1 MSGPSEAVRIAIAG
15 SGAMSR
21 YHAQRFGALNGV
33 ALAACYDRSIER
45 ATALARE
52 FSVDSAYDDIGDL
65 LDQER
70 PDALSVAT
78 ADSQHYELTA
88 AAIKRAVPVFL
99 EKPFTVD
106 VVQAEHL
113 VSLQQRYQVPIMVNF
128 SKINYPAVWGLINAV
143 DAGVVGQLR
152 ELELHYMQ
160 SWLISGV
167 WGDWWRQPRWLW
179 RISSSHGGGGA
190 LRDLGS
196 HLVYLAL
203 RLAGD
208 AASVS
213 VTTAVTADRRAAGG
227 SGYSCDMND
236 RFCVELGFT
245 GGAVARIAGGYAE
258 PGCINRVYVRAIGTR
273 GSVEVS
279 AEKEKGLLTLCRG
292 ARTREVKF
300 AKVHSTYRAFVSG
313 VGTAEPWQLFRPSA
327 RDGLAVQRLL
337 SGVLA

>member
-1 MSGPSEAVRIAIAG
+1 
-15 SGAMSR
+15 MSR
-21 YHAQRFGALNGV
+21 YHLQRFGALNGV
-33 ALAACYDRSIER
+33 GVAACYDRSIER
-45 ATALARE
+45 AMALGRE
-52 FSVDSAYDDIGDL
+52 FSVDSAFDDIGDL
-65 LDQER
+65 LAQAR
-70 PDALSVAT
+70 PDILSVAT

-88 AAIKRAVPVFL
+88 AAVRRAVPVFL

-106 VVQAEHL
+106 VLQAEHL

-143 DAGVVGQLR
+143 DAGALGELR

-167 WGDWWRQPRWLW
+167 WGDWWREPRWLW
-179 RISSSHGGGGA
+179 RISSSHAGGGA

-203 RLAGD
+203 RLAGN
-208 AASVS
+208 ATSVG
-213 VTTAVTADRRAAGG
+213 VTTAVTADRRAADG

-236 RFCVELGFT
+236 RFGVELGFSS
-245 GGAVARIAGGYAE
+245 GAVARVAGSYAE
-258 PGCINRVYVRAIGTR
+258 PGCINRVHVKAIGTR
-273 GSVEVS
+273 GSAELS

-292 ARTREVKF
+292 AQSREVRF
-300 AKVHSTYRAFVSG
+300 AKVHSTYSAFVSG
-313 VGTAEPWQLFRPSA
+313 VSTSLPWQSFRPSA

-337 SGVLA
+337 SGLLA

>member
-1 MSGPSEAVRIAIAG
+1 MSGPSGAVRIAVAG

-21 YHAQRFGALNGV
+21 YHVHRFGALNGV
-33 ALAACYDRSIER
+33 TLAGCYDRSIER

-52 FSVDSAYDDIGDL
+52 FSGDSAFDDIGEL
-65 LDQER
+65 LDQVR

-113 VSLQQRYQVPIMVNF
+113 VTLQQRYQVPIMVNF

-143 DAGVVGQLR
+143 DAGAVGQLR

-160 SWLISGV
+160 SWLISDVWGV
-167 WGDWWRQPRWLW
+167 WWREPRWLW

-196 HLVYLAL
+196 HLIYLAL

-208 AASVS
+208 ATSVS
-213 VTTAVTADRRAAGG
+213 VTTAITADRREAGG

-236 RFCVELGFT
+236 RFGVELGFS
-245 GGAVARIAGGYAE
+245 GGAVARITGSYAE
-258 PGCINRVYVRAIGTR
+258 PGCINRVYVKAIGTR

-279 AEKEKGLLTLCRG
+279 AEKQKGLLRLCRG
-292 ARTREVKF
+292 GQNREFKF
-300 AKVHSTYRAFVSG
+300 AKVHSTYSAFVSG
-313 VGTAEPWQLFRPSA
+313 LSTAEPWQGFRPSA